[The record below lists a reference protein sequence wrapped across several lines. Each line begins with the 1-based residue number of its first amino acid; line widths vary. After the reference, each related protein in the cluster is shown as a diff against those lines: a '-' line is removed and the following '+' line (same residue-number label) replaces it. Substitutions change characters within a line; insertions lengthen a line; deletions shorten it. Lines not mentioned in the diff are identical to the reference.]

1 MASTAVAALSSLA
14 LLVRMFRKDQT
25 YFVSDPYEREDKDPA
40 DVLVAYYSRSGNTQA
55 MAREIARR
63 FGADLI
69 EIRAPAYTLDM
80 AGWAN
85 AVYDSWHKLPALA
98 EPKALETGAYRLIF
112 LGAPI
117 WWYRPAPPLW
127 TVAGNCD
134 FRSKAVVLFNTF
146 NSRFK
151 PEEIDAFRTLIE
163 SKGGKLIDHI
173 HVKRGRILDQISGS
187 ELIEEVRE
195 LLDARADKWLVS
207 ANSTNARASQGK
219 SSRPRKM
226 SRC

>member
-1 MASTAVAALSSLA
+1 MISRRKFIVLMASTAVVALSSLA
-14 LLVRMFRKDQT
+14 LLMRMFRKDQT

-69 EIRAPAYTLDM
+69 EIEAPAYTLDM

-85 AVYDSWHKLPALA
+85 AMYDSWQKLPAVA
-98 EPKALETGAYRLIF
+98 EPKALETGGYRLIF

-117 WWYRPAPPLW
+117 WWYRPAPALW

-134 FRSKAVVLFNTF
+134 LRGKAVVLFNSF
-146 NSRFK
+146 NSQFK
-151 PEEIDAFRTLIE
+151 ANEVDGFRGLIE
-163 SKGGKLIDHI
+163 RRGGKLVDHLYI
-173 HVKRGRILDQISGS
+173 RRGRILDQISGS
-187 ELIEEVRE
+187 ELIQEVRQ
-195 LLDARADKWLVS
+195 LLEAKATDLESFRR
-207 ANSTNARASQGK
+207 N
-219 SSRPRKM
+219 
-226 SRC
+226 